1 MTKRPHFAALLLM
14 VFVAYLRRTMAF
26 VDQQRTTLMGDDVRA
41 EREAVLAAIR
51 EERVAV
57 LEAIAMERS
66 IVLEALRAERAAT
79 FEDLDKLMDDA
90 FSREA
95 NKIFVRGLVLI
106 VIFLAGLAVIVLFGA
121 RAIKVQKR

>member
-1 MTKRPHFAALLLM
+1 MTKRPRFAALLLM

-41 EREAVLAAIR
+41 EREA
-51 EERVAV
+51 
-57 LEAIAMERS
+57 
-66 IVLEALRAERAAT
+66 
-79 FEDLDKLMDDA
+79 
-90 FSREA
+90 